1 MQVDYKYSNEILESL
16 LDSIPEYI
24 FYRDINGKNL
34 YCNRSYAE
42 EFLGRRKSE
51 VIDKSYK
58 DLIDDKK
65 LYNIG
70 RIKDYEVINRKQNV
84 VYEMYVKKA
93 NGSTIFVEITKIPFL
108 DDNGDIV
115 GILGIIKDISYKKEI
130 DKLRKSFFA
139 NIKHEFR
146 TPLNMIFSSI
156 QLFNNKHKDCDCCAC
171 NKCFTDILKL
181 ININSL
187 RILKLSNNFIDLTSI
202 QGGYSDFNP
211 RNSDIVS
218 FTELI
223 CDKINMY
230 RKFKDITLVF
240 DTNVEE
246 KIISFDTDKIER
258 VILNLISNAIKF
270 NNYGGRVT
278 VSVLDK
284 INYIEISVEDT
295 GIGISEDKID
305 TIFDS
310 FSCVE
315 ERLTKV
321 SEGVGIGLALCKL
334 LVEMNGGKIKIK
346 SELGKGSEFT
356 IVLPNII
363 NENEELDISY
373 DKIDRNSLERIK
385 MEFSDIYS

>member
-51 VIDKSYK
+51 VIDKPYK

-70 RIKDYEVINRKQNV
+70 RIKDYEVINRRENV

-156 QLFNNKHKDCDCCAC
+156 QLFNNRHRDCECCTC
-171 NKCFTDILKL
+171 NKYFTDILKL

-211 RNSDIVS
+211 RNHDIVS
-218 FTELI
+218 FTESI

-240 DTNVEE
+240 DTNIEE
-246 KIISFDTDKIER
+246 KIISFDADKIER

-270 NNYGGRVT
+270 NNYGGKVT

-315 ERLTKV
+315 DRLTKV

-334 LVEMNGGKIKIK
+334 LVEMNGGKIKMK

-373 DKIDRNSLERIK
+373 DKVDRNSLERIK

>member
-93 NGSTIFVEITKIPFL
+93 NGRTIFVEITKIPFL

-211 RNSDIVS
+211 RNNDIVS

>member
-34 YCNRSYAE
+34 YCNRSYVE

-187 RILKLSNNFIDLTSI
+187 RILKLSNNIIDLTSI

-211 RNSDIVS
+211 RNNDIVS

>member
-70 RIKDYEVINRKQNV
+70 RIKDYEVINRRQNV

-93 NGSTIFVEITKIPFL
+93 NSSTIFVEITKIPFL

-115 GILGIIKDISYKKEI
+115 GILGIIKDISYKNEI

-156 QLFNNKHKDCDCCAC
+156 QLFNNRYRDCECCTC
-171 NKCFTDILKL
+171 NKYFTDILKL

-211 RNSDIVS
+211 RNHDIVS

-240 DTNVEE
+240 DTNIEE
-246 KIISFDTDKIER
+246 KIISFDADKIER

-270 NNYGGRVT
+270 NNYGGKVT

-315 ERLTKV
+315 DRLTKV

-334 LVEMNGGKIKIK
+334 LVEMNGGKIKMK

-356 IVLPNII
+356 IVLPNIV

-373 DKIDRNSLERIK
+373 DKVDRNSLERIK